1 MDYRKVGLDVL
12 AAVGGPGNVHKLTH
26 CMTRLRFEFNDR
38 DQVDVKAVE
47 AVDGVLKIIEGGGQF
62 QVVIGPSVNESYNA
76 IQERL
81 GEAGPA
87 AVTSAGASGTTKP
100 KDDRNLWQRF
110 LAMIAGIF
118 MPALPAYIAAGMVK
132 AVLTVL
138 SAAGLVD
145 TASST
150 YTVITFAADAVFYF
164 LPLLLAV
171 TSAKVFEMSL
181 GLAVMLAGMLLHPT
195 FTGLVTAG
203 SPVDIFGL
211 PIRLTSY
218 NATVIPIILIVWVG
232 SYVEKFASKILPEV
246 IKYVFRPLIV
256 MVVMIPLSLCVL
268 GPIGAYAGDALNAF
282 MNMIDAT
289 VPWLL
294 PVLVGTF
301 APLLVLFGLNN
312 SLVPIISTQLAT
324 KGYETVTGP
333 GMLAHNIAEGAA
345 SLAMAV
351 KMKHNA
357 KVRQEAVSTGLTA
370 LFGITEPALYGVTL
384 RYKNVLYCVMIGGG
398 VAGAFAGVS
407 GLVRY
412 VMAAPGLAT
421 LPTYMSLDDPSNLI
435 KAVVTLVIAF
445 VVTFVLVLV
454 AKTPDTQNEAST
466 ADE

>member
-1 MDYRKVGLDVL
+1 MDYREVGLEVL
-12 AAVGGPGNVHKLTH
+12 EAVGGTGNVKKLTH
-26 CMTRLRFEFNDR
+26 CMTRLRFEFRDR
-38 DQVDVKAVE
+38 KLVDEKAVE
-47 AVDGVLKIIEGGGQF
+47 QTEGVLKVIEGGGQY
-62 QVVIGPSVNESYNA
+62 QVVIGPSVNISYRA
-76 IQERL
+76 ITERL
-81 GEAGPA
+81 DAD
-87 AVTSAGASGTTKP
+87 AVGGQVP
-100 KDDRNLWQRF
+100 DDDEPEKDTRSLWQRF
-110 LAMIAGIF
+110 LALVAGIF

-132 AVLTVL
+132 SVLTILNV
-138 SAAGLVD
+138 AGLID
-145 TASST
+145 AASGT
-150 YTVITFAADAVFYF
+150 YTVLTFASDAVFYF
-164 LPLLLAV
+164 LPFLLAV
-171 TSAKVFEMSL
+171 SSAKVFNLSM

-195 FTGLVTAG
+195 FTAAVADAVGL
-203 SPVDIFGL
+203 DIFGL

-218 NATVIPIILIVWVG
+218 NATVIPIILIVWVA
-232 SYVEKFASKILPEV
+232 SIVEHFADRVLPEV

-256 MVVMIPLSLCVL
+256 MMVMIPLSFCVL
-268 GPIGAYAGDALNAF
+268 GPVGAFAGDALNSF

-312 SLVPIISTQLAT
+312 SLVPIISSQLAS

-351 KMKHNA
+351 KTKRV
-357 KVRQEAVSTGLTA
+357 KVRQEAVSTGFTA

-384 RYKNVLYCVMIGGG
+384 RYKNVLYCVMAGGG
-398 VAGAFAGVS
+398 VAGLFAGVS

-412 VMAAPGLAT
+412 TMAAPGLAT
-421 LPTYMSLDDPSNLI
+421 LPTYMSLDDPSNII
-435 KAVVTLVIAF
+435 KALVTLGIAF

-454 AKTPDTQNEAST
+454 VKTPDTQEEASM